1 MENNTDFWNQ
11 TVPTSL
17 GPIIASA
24 SSTKFANLC
33 RTNLAHIPEPSPAG
47 WMDAFKARHN
57 EATKKNETYWR
68 IIAGRVP
75 NRQEASR
82 GGGKSDKFTYSS
94 LTGEGREGPRASQ
107 KGKTREILNFEAR
120 SV

>member
-1 MENNTDFWNQ
+1 MENSTDLWNKMAS
-11 TVPTSL
+11 TSL

-24 SSTKFANLC
+24 SSTKLANLC
-33 RTNLAHIPEPSPAG
+33 RTNLALIPDSSPTV
-47 WMDAFKARHN
+47 WMNAFEARHH
-57 EATKKNETYWR
+57 EATKKNKNCWR

-75 NRQEASR
+75 NRQGASR
-82 GGGKSDKFTYSS
+82 GGGKSDKVTYSS

-107 KGKTREILNFEAR
+107 KGKTREFLNSEAR